1 MQGGMTS
8 AVPFWPVMK
17 DLIAGFKLSR
27 AGVLSFLKPTL
38 GWPTAVVCEAPVYLG
53 VLFENQFEA
62 VKRKCAVPGVSRARN
77 PRHTSGN

>member
-62 VKRKCAVPGVSRARN
+62 VKKKMRSAWCITRSKPTAYLR
-77 PRHTSGN
+77 